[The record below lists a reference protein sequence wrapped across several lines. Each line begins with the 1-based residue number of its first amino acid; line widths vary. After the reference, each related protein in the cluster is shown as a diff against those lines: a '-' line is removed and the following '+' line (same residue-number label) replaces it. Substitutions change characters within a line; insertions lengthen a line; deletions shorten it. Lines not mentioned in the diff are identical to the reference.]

1 MVLLGFVS
9 TRSKYDEKLKL
20 ANGKGDGEE
29 SEEPDYDEEQEEE
42 TGEITSATITT
53 NQVFWLSLHQRYTVH
68 QSWKDMME
76 FREERLIDK
85 NEQLKHYD

>member
-20 ANGKGDGEE
+20 VNGKGDGEE

-53 NQVFWLSLHQRYTVH
+53 NQVF
-68 QSWKDMME
+68 
-76 FREERLIDK
+76 
-85 NEQLKHYD
+85 